1 MRNFKKLS
9 LTALGVI
16 ALSAT
21 SAFAQDSVGFVSS
34 IDGDVLIERNGEL
47 LKAQPNSAIMPGDRI
62 TATKGA
68 NAVVN
73 FGNCTSSIASQATA
87 LVTMV
92 DGPCGAGLNF
102 TAGAGASGVG
112 GGAVGGGAGGLLGSP
127 ALLLAGA
134 GAVALAA
141 VALSDDDPASP

>member
-9 LTALGVI
+9 LTAMGIV

-21 SAFAQDSVGFVSS
+21 SAFAQDSIGFVSS
-34 IDGDVLIERNGEL
+34 LDGDVLIERDGEL
-47 LKAQPNSAIMPGDRI
+47 LKAQANSAVQVGDRI

-73 FGNCTSSIASQATA
+73 FGNCTSSLASQATA
-87 LVTMV
+87 IVTSV
-92 DGPCGAGLNF
+92 SGPCGAGLNF
-102 TAGAGASGVG
+102 TTGAGASGVG
-112 GGAVGGGAGGLLGSP
+112 GGAIGGGTGGLLGSP